1 MLDECKKLLRYNE
14 FYGVINGRGVKGNTI
29 WSGEFLEYQGNRVR
43 VRNIGRLSEYRE
55 YRSNIRIV
63 MSVLL
68 PLIVALIQRLCTR
81 WISFD
86 LTIMG
91 GLRGQNYVFKFLYCL
106 IFKKKT
112 THCFLLRSIV
122 WSTSKYNQRCTFCAE

>member
-14 FYGVINGRGVKGNTI
+14 FYGVINGRGGVI
-29 WSGEFLEYQGNRVR
+29 QFDEGEFLEYQGNRVR

-81 WISFD
+81 
-86 LTIMG
+86 
-91 GLRGQNYVFKFLYCL
+91 
-106 IFKKKT
+106 
-112 THCFLLRSIV
+112 
-122 WSTSKYNQRCTFCAE
+122 